1 MPFLNASFKHAPKNV
16 AVWEDLHNIA
26 QMYMQRK
33 KAYLLFSL

>member
-1 MPFLNASFKHAPKNV
+1 MPQKIYV